1 MRTSL
6 KISCLQFAPE
16 TFVPQIMSSH
26 TRHNTRT
33 RFCFF
38 AFLLKAEEADMKDA
52 NTYRE
57 YAADCRRMAKL
68 MNQKDQEVLLK
79 MAAAWEDRAKEA
91 ERRKDGG

>member
-1 MRTSL
+1 
-6 KISCLQFAPE
+6 LQLAE
-16 TFVPQIMSSH
+16 GTFVPQILSSH
-26 TRHNTRT
+26 PCHPFERGSAYL
-33 RFCFF
+33 RF
-38 AFLLKAEEADMKDA
+38 LSKAEEADMKDA

-68 MNQKDQEVLLK
+68 MNQKDQEALLK

>member
-1 MRTSL
+1 MRPALKKIPVVTYCGNILFHEFLLASL
-6 KISCLQFAPE
+6 SYP
-16 TFVPQIMSSH
+16 
-26 TRHNTRT
+26 RT
-33 RFCFF
+33 RSRFL

-68 MNQKDQEVLLK
+68 MNPKDQEALLK

>member
-1 MRTSL
+1 
-6 KISCLQFAPE
+6 
-16 TFVPQIMSSH
+16 MSSH